1 MIATKNHNAIR
12 NNTFAAMLISL
23 VVLFTGCSKSSQ
35 FPSTTLDDNNS
46 TGAVDPGT
54 DDGNGNTDT
63 GGTTPEPTP
72 TPTPTPEPE
81 PGYKMQALAWES
93 SKYPERTKWSEYLQE
108 TILNEWSSLLPG
120 ADDITSF
127 CPRYNSLDNN
137 QRANAW
143 AQLFVAIAKYE
154 SAYSPV
160 SRMHETT
167 MGSDPVTGKPVYSEG
182 LLQLSYQDV
191 QWARYC
197 KFDWQKDKNLSATDP
212 KKTILDPYINLHCGV
227 GIMAG
232 QIKSKGRIVV
242 SSGVYWAVIK
252 SGGKYQQINN
262 IASIVKSLPLCK

>member
-1 MIATKNHNAIR
+1 MIATKNHTAVKYYTI
-12 NNTFAAMLISL
+12 AAALISL
-23 VVLFTGCSKSSQ
+23 VVLFTGCANSSQ
-35 FPSTTLDDNNS
+35 FPVTSLEDSNQSAGVT
-46 TGAVDPGT
+46 DPGST
-54 DDGNGNTDT
+54 DPGDDTDT
-63 GGTTPEPTP
+63 GVTPTP
-72 TPTPTPEPE
+72 TPTPEPEPE
-81 PGYKMQALAWES
+81 PGYKMQALAWENT
-93 SKYPERTKWSEYLQE
+93 KYPERTEWSKYLQE
-108 TILNEWSSLLPG
+108 LILNEWSSLLPG
-120 ADDITSF
+120 ADDITTF
-127 CPRYNSLDNN
+127 CPKYNTLDNN

-167 MGSDPVTGKPVYSEG
+167 MGTDPVTGGKVYSEG

-191 QWARYC
+191 HWARYC
-197 KFDWQKDKNLSATDP
+197 KFDWQKDKNLAPTDP

-262 IASIVKSLPLCK
+262 IAAIVKTLPLCK

>member
-1 MIATKNHNAIR
+1 
-12 NNTFAAMLISL
+12 MLISL

-54 DDGNGNTDT
+54 DDGNTDT
-63 GGTTPEPTP
+63 GGATPEPTP
-72 TPTPTPEPE
+72 TPTPEPEPE

-93 SKYPERTKWSEYLQE
+93 SKYPERTKWSEYLQQL
-108 TILNEWSSLLPG
+108 ILNDWNSLLPG
-120 ADDITSF
+120 ADDIESF
-127 CPRYNSLDNN
+127 CPRYHSLDNN

-160 SRMHETT
+160 SRMQETT
-167 MGSDPVTGKPVYSEG
+167 MGSDPVTGKAVYSEG

-191 QWARYC
+191 QWAPFC
-197 KFDWQKDKNLSATDP
+197 KFDWQKDKNLSPTDP
-212 KKTILDPYINLHCGV
+212 RKTILDPYINLHCGV
-227 GIMAG
+227 GIMAK

-262 IASIVKSLPLCK
+262 IAAIVKSLPLCK

>member
-1 MIATKNHNAIR
+1 MIATKNHTDFIF
-12 NNTFAAMLISL
+12 NTIAATMISL
-23 VVLFTGCSKSSQ
+23 TLLSTGCAKSGEFSAAGLQ
-35 FPSTTLDDNNS
+35 DTNQSAGATPEEDQSNSEQDSATT
-46 TGAVDPGT
+46 PP
-54 DDGNGNTDT
+54 
-63 GGTTPEPTP
+63 PEPTP
-72 TPTPTPEPE
+72 APLPEE
-81 PGYKMQALAWES
+81 PAYKMQALAWES
-93 SKYPERTKWSEYLQE
+93 TKYPERTEWSKYLQDI
-108 TILNEWSSLLPG
+108 ILNEWSSLLPG
-120 ADDITSF
+120 ADDIETF

-167 MGSDPVTGKPVYSEG
+167 MGTDPVTRKPVYSEG

-191 QWARYC
+191 QWAPFC
-197 KFDWQKDKNLSATDP
+197 QFDWQKDKNLSATDP

-227 GIMAG
+227 GIMAK

-252 SGGKYQQINN
+252 SGGRYQQINN
-262 IASIVKSLPLCK
+262 IASIVKTLPLCK